1 MKNILLL
8 AALAA
13 SLYAQD
19 AQVIQLSDADAHAA
33 SDAYQSLK
41 AAQDKWSAVKEE
53 ITKKYIAPRIQEFA
67 GQIFQFTYPAKASPW
82 SNGFEFSPQFQFI
95 VPVQAK
101 PEPMPSWG
109 SGTVYP
115 VQAKPAP
122 IPCNALPA
130 PLVCSGPAWAL
141 TK

>member
-33 SDAYQSLK
+33 TDAYKALK

-53 ITKKYIAPRIQEFA
+53 ITKKYIAPKIQEFA
-67 GQIFQFTYPAKASPW
+67 GQIFQFTDPVTASPW
-82 SNGFEFSPQFQFI
+82 SNGFEFSPNFDFI
-95 VPVQAK
+95 VPAQ
-101 PEPMPSWG
+101 SR
-109 SGTVYP
+109 P
-115 VQAKPAP
+115 V
-122 IPCNALPA
+122 PCP
-130 PLVCSGPAWAL
+130 VMV
-141 TK
+141 TR